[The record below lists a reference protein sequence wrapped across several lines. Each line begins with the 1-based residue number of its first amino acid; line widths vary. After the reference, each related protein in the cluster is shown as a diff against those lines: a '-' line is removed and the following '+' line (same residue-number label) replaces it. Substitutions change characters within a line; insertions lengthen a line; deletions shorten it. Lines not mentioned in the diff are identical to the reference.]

1 MPYSANTALPGSVRH
16 HLPAVAQTIYRE
28 AFNGAW
34 RQYASSTRR
43 EEIAHRVAW
52 AAVKRRYRK
61 DGETWVPLTPL
72 RTSQP
77 VPVPTRRR

>member
-1 MPYSANTALPGSVRH
+1 MPYNSNTALPGPVRH
-16 HLPAVAQTIYRE
+16 HLPAGAQTIYRE

-34 RQYASSTRR
+34 RQYASSDRR

-61 DGETWVPLTPL
+61 DGDMWVPSAPAPPS
-72 RTSQP
+72 RP
-77 VPVPTRRR
+77 PRARRG